1 MNYEQLVKHIEAFNL
16 LANIPLPYE
25 LRKKIVN
32 IINELIETKQKNQE
46 EQEKPYIHFELN
58 DKEIETIETAL
69 KKLIISANTQ
79 HVIDLLLSEAKKE
92 TQANEG

>member
-25 LRKKIVN
+25 LRKKIVY
-32 IINELIETKQKNQE
+32 IITNLIEIKQKNQE
-46 EQEKPYIHFELN
+46 EQEKSNIHFELN

-79 HVIDLLLSEAKKE
+79 HVIELLLSEAKKE

>member
-1 MNYEQLVKHIEAFNL
+1 MNYEQLIKHIEAFNL
-16 LANIPLPYE
+16 LSNIPLPYE

-32 IINELIETKQKNQE
+32 IINELIEIKQKNKE
-46 EQEKPYIHFELN
+46 EQEKHNIHFELN
-58 DKEIETIETAL
+58 DKEVGEIETAL

-79 HVIDLLLSEAKKE
+79 HIIDLLLKEAKKE

>member
-25 LRKKIVN
+25 LRKKIVY
-32 IINELIETKQKNQE
+32 IITNLIEIKQKNQE
-46 EQEKPYIHFELN
+46 EQEKSNIHFELN

>member
-1 MNYEQLVKHIEAFNL
+1 MNYEQLIKHIEAFNL

-32 IINELIETKQKNQE
+32 IINELIEIKQKNKEDQE
-46 EQEKPYIHFELN
+46 NSNIHFELN
-58 DKEIETIETAL
+58 DKDIETIQEAL